1 MYAEGAS
8 WASLGEEGL
17 IVCEGDGPS
26 HPLPAAAREVY
37 DVSGAGDTAIA
48 ALATGI
54 ASGLGLVEAARLANL
69 AAGPGVGKIGT
80 AGTFSSDP
88 EPALYHYRHA
98 HTRQTPHSPRHLSPC
113 ARR

>member
-37 DVSGAGDTAIA
+37 DVAGAGDTAIA
-48 ALATGI
+48 ALAAGI

-69 AAGPGVGKIGT
+69 AAGIVVGKIGT
-80 AGTFSSDP
+80 AVTYASELS
-88 EPALYHYRHA
+88 EALTQAEHSHA
-98 HTRQTPHSPRHLSPC
+98 GKTPPLPR
-113 ARR
+113 AIEQID

>member
-48 ALATGI
+48 ALAAGI

-69 AAGPGVGKIGT
+69 AAGIVVGKIGT
-80 AGTFSSDP
+80 AVTHAS
-88 EPALYHYRHA
+88 ALSAALTQSQHA
-98 HTRQTPHSPRHLSPC
+98 HAAQTPPLPPAPQH
-113 ARR
+113 